1 MLLIDSIKAIKLAP
15 AVIFLQARIGRME
28 FAEVGEVGHTVGK
41 EISAQRLE
49 IIFIAKV
56 RVLVSQHQLINPCP
70 GTINRAESPVSALTL
85 NLTEIRL
92 QLFVMI
98 QASYLRRMTWKWLIM
113 EIANPRSF
121 VASAFGLNNLEED
134 LNDLFDI
141 VEVWYPRE
149 YVC

>member
-1 MLLIDSIKAIKLAP
+1 M
-15 AVIFLQARIGRME
+15 
-28 FAEVGEVGHTVGK
+28 
-41 EISAQRLE
+41 
-49 IIFIAKV
+49 
-56 RVLVSQHQLINPCP
+56 
-70 GTINRAESPVSALTL
+70 TL
-85 NLTEIRL
+85 KIRL

-98 QASYLRRMTWKWLIM
+98 QASHLRRMTWKWLIM
-113 EIANPRSF
+113 EIAGPRSF